1 MRRAPKL
8 QTIGTVANSS
18 ITARFPEFR
27 DTRHPGA
34 IDADRADV
42 NVFIIP
48 ETFPWDP
55 PHYRVT
61 RRDPQLPPSG
71 SVSRLPSVTIRDV
84 AREAGV
90 SLATVSRALNDG
102 AQVTVDTRQR
112 VRAVAERLGYVP
124 HGGARSLITRKTG
137 TLGVLLPDL
146 YGEFFSEL
154 IRGIDQTAQRHG
166 YHMVLASSHSDA
178 REIAAAV
185 GNMRGRV
192 DGFVVMSPDVAALP
206 ALAGLAGSFP
216 TVVLGAGPEVG
227 AFATISVAN
236 FDGAVA
242 MTRHLLAQGY
252 KRIAFLRGP
261 NGNVDATDRLRGLRA
276 GMKDAPGVTVRE
288 CSGDFR
294 QETGYSITQKLLHER
309 ERPDVIFCANDAMAV
324 GAIGAL
330 HEAGLRVPDDIAV
343 VGFDDI
349 PIARFLTPPL
359 TTVRVPIAELGSS
372 ATERLIDALRGGVPL
387 AAHREVVPT
396 SLVLRASCGANRREP
411 IRRPV

>member
-1 MRRAPKL
+1 MSP
-8 QTIGTVANSS
+8 S
-18 ITARFPEFR
+18 
-27 DTRHPGA
+27 
-34 IDADRADV
+34 
-42 NVFIIP
+42 
-48 ETFPWDP
+48 
-55 PHYRVT
+55 
-61 RRDPQLPPSG
+61 PPS
-71 SVSRLPSVTIRDV
+71 P
-84 AREAGV
+84 AP
-90 SLATVSRALNDG
+90 LNEG
-102 AQVTVDTRQR
+102 TRVTVDTRER
-112 VRAVAERLGYVP
+112 VRAVAARLGYVP
-124 HGGARSLITRKTG
+124 HSGARSLITRKTG

-206 ALAGLAGSFP
+206 ALAGLARTFP
-216 TVVLGAGPEVG
+216 TVVLGAGPEIG

-242 MTRHLLAQGY
+242 MTNHLLAQGY
-252 KRIAFLRGP
+252 QRIAFIRGP
-261 NGNVDATDRLRGLRA
+261 VGNVDATDRLRGLRSV
-276 GMKDAPGVTVRE
+276 MKTVPDVTIRE

-294 QETGYSITQKLLHER
+294 QETGYTITQKLLRER
-309 ERPDVIFCANDAMAV
+309 ELPDAIFCANDAMAV

>member
-1 MRRAPKL
+1 
-8 QTIGTVANSS
+8 
-18 ITARFPEFR
+18 
-27 DTRHPGA
+27 
-34 IDADRADV
+34 
-42 NVFIIP
+42 
-48 ETFPWDP
+48 
-55 PHYRVT
+55 
-61 RRDPQLPPSG
+61 
-71 SVSRLPSVTIRDV
+71 
-84 AREAGV
+84 
-90 SLATVSRALNDG
+90 ALNDG
-102 AQVTVDTRQR
+102 AQVTVETRQR
-112 VRAVAERLGYVP
+112 VRAVADRLGYVP
-124 HGGARSLITRKTG
+124 HSGARSLITRKTG

-178 REIAAAV
+178 REIGAAV
-185 GNMRGRV
+185 SNMRGRV

-206 ALAGLAGSFP
+206 ALAALASTFP
-216 TVVLGAGPEVG
+216 TVVLGAGPEMG

-242 MTRHLLAQGY
+242 MARHLLELGY
-252 KRIAFLRGP
+252 KRIGFIRGP
-261 NGNVDATDRLRGLRA
+261 TGNVDATDRLRGLRSV
-276 GMKDAPGVTVRE
+276 MKETSGVVLRE
-288 CSGDFR
+288 YSGDFR
-294 QETGYSITQKLLHER
+294 QETGYMVTQKLLR
-309 ERPDVIFCANDAMAV
+309 ERDRPDAIFCANDAMAV
-324 GAIGAL
+324 GVIGAL

-396 SLVLRASCGANRREP
+396 SLVLRASCGVNRREP
-411 IRRPV
+411 IRRPDR

>member
-1 MRRAPKL
+1 M
-8 QTIGTVANSS
+8 
-18 ITARFPEFR
+18 
-27 DTRHPGA
+27 
-34 IDADRADV
+34 
-42 NVFIIP
+42 
-48 ETFPWDP
+48 
-55 PHYRVT
+55 
-61 RRDPQLPPSG
+61 
-71 SVSRLPSVTIRDV
+71 SRLPSVTIRDV

-90 SLATVSRALNDG
+90 SLATVSRALNDA

-112 VRAVAERLGYVP
+112 VRAVADRLGYVP

-206 ALAGLAGSFP
+206 SLAGVASTFP
-216 TVVLGAGPEVG
+216 TVVMGAGPEMG

-242 MTRHLLAQGY
+242 MTRHLLEQGY
-252 KRIAFLRGP
+252 KRIAFIRGP
-261 NGNVDATDRLRGLRA
+261 TGNVDATDRLRGLRA
-276 GMKDAPGVTVRE
+276 VTKDAPGVSVRE
-288 CSGDFR
+288 YNGDFR
-294 QETGYSITQKLLHER
+294 QETGYATAQKLLRDR
-309 ERPDVIFCANDAMAV
+309 ELPDAIFCANDAMAV
-324 GAIGAL
+324 GVIGAL

-396 SLVLRASCGANRREP
+396 SLVLRASCGVNRREP